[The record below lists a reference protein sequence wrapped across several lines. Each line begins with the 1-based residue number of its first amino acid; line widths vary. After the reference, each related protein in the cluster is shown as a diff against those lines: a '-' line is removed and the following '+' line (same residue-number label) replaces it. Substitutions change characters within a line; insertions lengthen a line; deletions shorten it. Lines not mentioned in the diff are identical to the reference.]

1 MDNLNIGI
9 VGGGIGG
16 LTAAIALR
24 AHGFAVTVFEKDPH
38 GSVDGV
44 GITQQSNVIRAMH
57 QLGILDAY
65 LDAGYGYDAV
75 EVFAPDGTMVARL
88 PSPRLV
94 EGRPAN
100 MGVGRP
106 ALARV
111 LQQEARSAGAE
122 IRLGVWP
129 VDLADDGE
137 RVTVTLSDETTASF
151 DLLVGADGLYSWVR
165 GQIMPEAPSPE
176 FAGQGVW
183 RYNLPR
189 DPTLDALRT
198 YNGRI
203 GAGLAPMTDEHM
215 YMFVTSPEPG
225 NPRFEQAGMAA
236 RMRERIAGAA
246 PTVRE
251 LGEQITDDA
260 GVVYRPLETVNITG
274 DWYRRRVT
282 LLGDAAHATT
292 PHLGQ
297 GAGMAIEDS
306 LVLADELATKAS
318 VAEALA
324 GYTKRRQPRCSY
336 IVESSLAICRGQL
349 GLGPTVD
356 QSRAAAEMIQLV
368 SQPL

>member
-1 MDNLNIGI
+1 MDQLNIGI
-9 VGGGIGG
+9 IGGGIGG
-16 LTAAIALR
+16 LTSAIALR
-24 AHGFAVTVFEKDPH
+24 ARGFGVTVFEKDPH
-38 GSVDGV
+38 GSVEGV

-65 LDAGYGYDAV
+65 FDAGYGYDAV
-75 EVFAPDGTMVARL
+75 EVFAPNGAMVARI

-111 LQQEARSAGAE
+111 LQQEALAAGAN
-122 IRLGVWP
+122 IRLGAFP
-129 VDLADDGE
+129 TDLADDGE
-137 RVTVTLSDETTASF
+137 KVLVSLSDGTSATF

-165 GQIMPEAPSPE
+165 GKIMPEAPLPE

-225 NPRFEQAGMAA
+225 NPRFEREGMAA
-236 RMRERIAGAA
+236 RMRERIADAA
-246 PTVRE
+246 PVVRE

-274 DWYRRRVT
+274 DWYRARVA

-306 LVLADELATKAS
+306 LVLAEELATRDSLAG
-318 VAEALA
+318 ALA
-324 GYTKRRQPRCSY
+324 GYTARRQPRCSY

-349 GLGPTVD
+349 GLGPPVD
-356 QSRAAAEMIQLV
+356 QSKAAAEMLKLV

>member
-1 MDNLNIGI
+1 MNGLDIGI

-24 AHGFAVTVFEKDPH
+24 SRGFAVTVFEKDPH
-38 GSVDGV
+38 GSVEGV

-57 QLGILDAY
+57 QLGILDDY
-65 LDAGYGYDAV
+65 LEAGYGYDAV

-100 MGVGRP
+100 MGIGRP
-106 ALARV
+106 ALSRV
-111 LQQEARSAGAE
+111 LATKARAAGADL
-122 IRLGVWP
+122 RLGVAP
-129 VDLADDGE
+129 QALEDDGDK
-137 RVTVTLSDETTASF
+137 VHVTLSDASSAAF

-165 GQIMPEAPSPE
+165 RTIMPEAPPPE

-189 DPTLDALRT
+189 DPKLDALRT

-203 GAGLAPMTDEHM
+203 GAGLAPMTDGLM

-225 NPRFEQAGMAA
+225 NPRFDRTGLAA

-246 PTVRE
+246 PVIRQ

-274 DWYRRRVT
+274 NWYRGRVT

-306 LVLADELATKAS
+306 LVLAEELAGQETIA
-318 VAEALA
+318 AALA
-324 GYTKRRQPRCSY
+324 AYHARRQPRCSY

-349 GLGPTVD
+349 GLGPPVD
-356 QSRAAAEMIQLV
+356 QSRAAREMLEMV

>member
-1 MDNLNIGI
+1 MDYLTIGI

-24 AHGFAVTVFEKDPH
+24 ARGFSVTVFEKDAQ
-38 GSVDGV
+38 GSVEGV
-44 GITQQSNVIRAMH
+44 GITQQSNVVRAMD
-57 QLGILDAY
+57 QLGIIDAY
-65 LDAGYGYDAV
+65 FDAGYGYDAV
-75 EVFAPDGTMVARL
+75 EVFAPTGVMVARL

-111 LQQEARSAGAE
+111 LQQETRKAGVDL
-122 IRLGVWP
+122 RLGVWP
-129 VDLADDGE
+129 VALADDGDK
-137 RVTVTLSDETTASF
+137 VTVTLSDGSTAAF

-165 GQIMPEAPSPE
+165 GQIMPEAPPPE

-203 GAGLAPMTDEHM
+203 GAGLAPMTNEHM

-246 PTVRE
+246 PVIRE

-260 GVVYRPLETVNITG
+260 AVVYRPLETVNITG
-274 DWYRRRVT
+274 DWYRGRVT

-306 LVLADELATKAS
+306 LVLAEELATKGS
-318 VAEALA
+318 VAGALA
-324 GYTKRRQPRCSY
+324 GYTTRRQPRCSY
-336 IVESSLAICRGQL
+336 IVETSLAICRGQL
-349 GLGPTVD
+349 GLDPPVD
-356 QSRAAAEMIQLV
+356 QSKAAREMLELV

>member
-1 MDNLNIGI
+1 MNGLNIGI

-16 LTAAIALR
+16 LTAAIALSAR
-24 AHGFAVTVFEKDPH
+24 GFTVTVFEKDPH
-38 GSVDGV
+38 GSVEGV

-65 LDAGYGYDAV
+65 CEVGFGYDAV
-75 EVFAPDGTMVARL
+75 EVFAPNGAMVARI

-106 ALARV
+106 ALAQV
-111 LQQEARSAGAE
+111 LQQEARAAGAQV
-122 IRLGVWP
+122 RLGVWP
-129 VDLADDGE
+129 TALADDGE
-137 RVTVTLSDETTASF
+137 EVTVTLSDGTSASF

-165 GQIMPEAPSPE
+165 QSIMPEAPAPE

-203 GAGLAPMTDEHM
+203 GAGLAPMTDEFM
-215 YMFVTSPEPG
+215 YLFVTSPEPG
-225 NPRFEQAGMAA
+225 NPKFARAGLAE
-236 RMRERIAGAA
+236 RMRERVAGAA
-246 PTVRE
+246 PAVVQ
-251 LGEQITDDA
+251 LAEQITDDA
-260 GVVYRPLETVNITG
+260 AVVYRPLETVNITG
-274 DWYRRRVT
+274 PWHRGRVT

-306 LVLADELATKAS
+306 LVLADELAAKDS
-318 VAEALA
+318 VADALA
-324 GYTKRRQPRCSY
+324 GYTARRQPRCSY

-349 GLGPTVD
+349 GLGPPVD
-356 QSRAAAEMIQLV
+356 QSKAAAEMLKLV

>member
-1 MDNLNIGI
+1 MDQLNIGI

-16 LTAAIALR
+16 LTSAIALR
-24 AHGFAVTVFEKDPH
+24 ARGFAVTVFEKDPH
-38 GSVDGV
+38 GSVEGV
-44 GITQQSNVIRAMH
+44 GITQQSNVVRAMD
-57 QLGILDAY
+57 QLGIIDAY
-65 LDAGYGYDAV
+65 LDVGYGYDAV

-106 ALARV
+106 ALAHV
-111 LQQEARSAGAE
+111 LQQEARAVGAE

-129 VDLADDGE
+129 EALADDGE
-137 RVTVTLSDETTASF
+137 QATITLSDGTTAQF
-151 DLLVGADGLYSWVR
+151 DLLIGADGLYSWVR
-165 GQIMPEAPSPE
+165 GQIMPEAPPPE

-189 DPTLDALRT
+189 DPSLDALRT

-203 GAGLAPMTDEHM
+203 GAGLAPMTDEFM

-225 NPRFEQAGMAA
+225 NPRFERVGMAT
-236 RMRERIAGAA
+236 RMRERIAGASLA
-246 PTVRE
+246 IRE

-274 DWYRRRVT
+274 DWYRGQVT

-306 LVLADELATKAS
+306 LVLAEELATRAS

-324 GYTKRRQPRCSY
+324 GYNARRQPRCSY

-349 GLGPTVD
+349 GLGPQVD
-356 QSRAAAEMIQLV
+356 QSKAAREMLELV

>member
-1 MDNLNIGI
+1 MDTLNIGI

-24 AHGFAVTVFEKDPH
+24 ARGFAVTVFEKDPH
-38 GSVDGV
+38 GSVEGV

-65 LDAGYGYDAV
+65 FDAGYGYDAV
-75 EVFAPDGTMVARL
+75 EVFAPNGTMVARI

-106 ALARV
+106 ALSRV
-111 LQQEARSAGAE
+111 LQQEARAGGADL
-122 IRLGVWP
+122 RLGVWP
-129 VDLADDGE
+129 EAIADDGE
-137 RVTVTLSDETTASF
+137 QVTITLSDGSSARF

-165 GQIMPEAPSPE
+165 GQIMPEAPPPA

-189 DPTLDALRT
+189 DPSLDALRT

-203 GAGLAPMTDEHM
+203 GAGLAPMTDELM

-225 NPRFEQAGMAA
+225 NPRFERAGMAA

-246 PTVRE
+246 PAVQE

-274 DWYRRRVT
+274 NWYRGRVT

-306 LVLADELATKAS
+306 LVLAEELAANDS
-318 VAEALA
+318 VAGALA
-324 GYTKRRQPRCSY
+324 GYTARRQPRCSY

-349 GLGPTVD
+349 GLGPPVD
-356 QSRAAAEMIQLV
+356 QSKAAREMLELV